1 VLLKRILILSEK
13 TPFREGLKKLL
24 EYRFGDRVEILE
36 TEFQKIQRKN
46 SNNDIPHL
54 IIVESIPNIQIESY
68 LFNMKQLGSKILL
81 LTLEPSN
88 LEDFSY
94 QLFNGFLTKGMQTN
108 ELLQVIKGTLLHEK
122 TYVHPDFGYF
132 FFRKFTDLTKLT
144 V

>member
-1 VLLKRILILSEK
+1 LKRILILSEK

-24 EYRFGDRVEILE
+24 EYRFGDRVEILD
-36 TEFQKIQRKN
+36 TEFQKIHRKN
-46 SNNDIPHL
+46 PNNDIPHL

-68 LFNMKQLGSKILL
+68 LFNMKQFGTKILL

-108 ELLQVIKGTLLHEK
+108 ELLQVIKGTLLHEE

-132 FFRKFTDLTKLT
+132 FFRKFTDSTKLT